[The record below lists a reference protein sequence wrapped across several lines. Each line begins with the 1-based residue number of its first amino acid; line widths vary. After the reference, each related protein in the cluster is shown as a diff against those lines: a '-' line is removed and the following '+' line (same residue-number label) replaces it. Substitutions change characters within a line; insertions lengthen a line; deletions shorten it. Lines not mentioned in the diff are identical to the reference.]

1 MHLLTKVPK
10 SAMLLK
16 WENMWNWALYYKVI
30 KTCKVLLFWE
40 KDSCFSKKLL
50 SMSYYMSF
58 QNLVGLP
65 NVWI

>member
-58 QNLVGLP
+58 
-65 NVWI
+65 